1 MEIEIKHLSKED
13 IITILNKAFE
23 LPWWN
28 ENNALEIVDKAWEKD
43 FQEGIKII
51 EKLYGLGDKFGEKLA
66 KAPHENYREILE
78 HLERIEELLKS
89 EG

>member
-1 MEIEIKHLSKED
+1 MIDNQFND
-13 IITILNKAFE
+13 ILIDI
-23 LPWWN
+23 
-28 ENNALEIVDKAWEKD
+28 ALEIVDKDCEKD

-51 EKLYGLGDKFGEKLA
+51 EKLYSLGDKFGEKLA
-66 KAPHENYREILE
+66 KAPHENYPEILE